1 MSKVKPDEIKS
12 EPPSQSPGDVDASN
26 STAADNTDSPIQDK
40 DETAVPALA
49 RRAVESFISQRV
61 IVEPPP
67 APRSSILSQRLACF
81 VSIKMRD
88 GNLRGCIGTVEP
100 EHDTLASEIIS
111 NAIKSATRDP
121 RFLPV
126 SEAELSFLRYSVDVL
141 ESPEPARFED
151 LDPSKFGVVVADER
165 GHRRGL
171 LLPAIEGVET
181 ARQQVQIAARK
192 AGIAAGE
199 PLTLYRFRTRRFREP
214 SHTTSNL
221 SPED

>member
-1 MSKVKPDEIKS
+1 
-12 EPPSQSPGDVDASN
+12 
-26 STAADNTDSPIQDK
+26 
-40 DETAVPALA
+40 
-49 RRAVESFISQRV
+49 
-61 IVEPPP
+61 
-67 APRSSILSQRLACF
+67 
-81 VSIKMRD
+81 MRD
-88 GNLRGCIGTVEP
+88 GELRGCIGTVEP

-121 RFLPV
+121 RFFPV
-126 SEAELSFLRYSVDVL
+126 SEAELSSLRYSVDVL
-141 ESPEPARFED
+141 EPPEPARFED
-151 LDPSKFGVVVADER
+151 LDPSTYGVVVEDER
-165 GHRRGL
+165 GRRRGL

-214 SHTTSNL
+214 SRAASTS

>member
-12 EPPSQSPGDVDASN
+12 EPPSQSSGDVDASN
-26 STAADNTDSPIQDK
+26 STAADNTNSPIEDE

-49 RRAVESFISQRV
+49 RSAVESFISQRV

-67 APRSSILSQRLACF
+67 ARESSILSQRLACF

-88 GNLRGCIGTVEP
+88 GELRGCIGTVEP
-100 EHDTLASEIIS
+100 EQVTLASEIIS

-121 RFLPV
+121 RFFPV
-126 SEAELSFLRYSVDVL
+126 SEAELSSLRYSVDVL
-141 ESPEPARFED
+141 EPPEPARFED
-151 LDPSKFGVVVADER
+151 LDPSIYGVVVEDKR
-165 GHRRGL
+165 GRRRGL

-214 SHTTSNL
+214 SRATSNSSL
-221 SPED
+221 ED

>member
-12 EPPSQSPGDVDASN
+12 EPPSQPSGDADAST
-26 STAADNTDSPIQDK
+26 SSAADNTISSTE

-49 RRAVESFISQRV
+49 RSAVESFISRRV

-67 APRSSILSQRLACF
+67 APESSILSQRLACF
-81 VSIKMRD
+81 VSIKMH
-88 GNLRGCIGTVEP
+88 GGELRGCIGTVEP
-100 EHDTLASEIIS
+100 EQHSLASEIIS

-121 RFLPV
+121 RFFPV
-126 SEAELSFLRYSVDVL
+126 TEAELPHLRYSVDVL
-141 ESPEPARFED
+141 EPPEPARFED
-151 LDPSKFGVVVADER
+151 LDPSTYGVVVEDER
-165 GHRRGL
+165 GRRRGL

-199 PLTLYRFRTRRFREP
+199 PLTLYRFRTLRFREP
-214 SHTTSNL
+214 SRATSNS

>member
-1 MSKVKPDEIKS
+1 MSKVKPDEIKP
-12 EPPSQSPGDVDASN
+12 EPPSQPSGDVDASN
-26 STAADNTDSPIQDK
+26 STAADNTNSPIEVE

-49 RRAVESFISQRV
+49 RNAVESFISQRV
-61 IVEPPP
+61 IAEPPP
-67 APRSSILSQRLACF
+67 APESSILSQRLACF

-88 GNLRGCIGTVEP
+88 GDLRGCIGTVEP

-121 RFLPV
+121 RFFPV
-126 SEAELSFLRYSVDVL
+126 SEAELSSLRYSVDVL
-141 ESPEPARFED
+141 EPPEPTRFED
-151 LDPSKFGVVVADER
+151 LDPSTYGVVVEDKR
-165 GHRRGL
+165 GRRRGL

-181 ARQQVQIAARK
+181 ARQQIQIAARK

-214 SHTTSNL
+214 SRAASNP

>member
-1 MSKVKPDEIKS
+1 MSRVKPDEIKP
-12 EPPSQSPGDVDASN
+12 EPPSQPSSDADAS
-26 STAADNTDSPIQDK
+26 SASGNTSSSIEDE

-61 IVEPPP
+61 IVEPTP
-67 APRSSILSQRLACF
+67 APDSSILSQRLACF
-81 VSIKMRD
+81 VSIKMCD
-88 GNLRGCIGTVEP
+88 GELRGCIGTVEP

-121 RFLPV
+121 RFYPV
-126 SEAELSFLRYSVDVL
+126 SEAELPHLRYSVDVL
-141 ESPEPARFED
+141 EPPEPARFED
-151 LDPSKFGVVVADER
+151 LDPSTYGVVVEDGR
-165 GHRRGL
+165 GRRRGL

-199 PLTLYRFRTRRFREP
+199 PLTLYRFRTLRFREP
-214 SHTTSNL
+214 PRAASNS

>member
-12 EPPSQSPGDVDASN
+12 KPSSQSAGDVDASN
-26 STAADNTDSPIQDK
+26 STAAVSTDSPIEDE

-49 RRAVESFISQRV
+49 RNAVEYFITQRV

-67 APRSSILSQRLACF
+67 VSESSILSQRQACF
-81 VSIKMRD
+81 VSIKMQD

-121 RFLPV
+121 RFFPV
-126 SEAELSFLRYSVDVL
+126 TEAELSSLRYSVDVL
-141 ESPEPARFED
+141 EPPEPAWFED
-151 LDPSKFGVVVADER
+151 LDPSTYGVVVEDER
-165 GHRRGL
+165 GRRRGL

-181 ARQQVQIAARK
+181 ASQQVQIAARK

-214 SHTTSNL
+214 SRAASNS

>member
-12 EPPSQSPGDVDASN
+12 EPPSQSSGGTDAPS
-26 STAADNTDSPIQDK
+26 SSAADDTGSRFESE

-49 RRAVESFISQRV
+49 RSAVESFISRRV
-61 IVEPPP
+61 IVEPSP
-67 APRSSILSQRLACF
+67 APESSILNRRLACF

-88 GNLRGCIGTVEP
+88 GELRGCIGTVEP
-100 EHDTLASEIIS
+100 EHDSLASEIIS

-121 RFLPV
+121 RFFPV
-126 SEAELSFLRYSVDVL
+126 SEAELPFLRYSVDVL

-151 LDPSKFGVVVADER
+151 LDPSTFGVVVEDER
-165 GHRRGL
+165 GRRRGL

-192 AGIAAGE
+192 AGIAPDE
-199 PLTLYRFRTRRFREP
+199 PLTLYRFRTLRFRERRQSP
-214 SHTTSNL
+214 S
-221 SPED
+221 